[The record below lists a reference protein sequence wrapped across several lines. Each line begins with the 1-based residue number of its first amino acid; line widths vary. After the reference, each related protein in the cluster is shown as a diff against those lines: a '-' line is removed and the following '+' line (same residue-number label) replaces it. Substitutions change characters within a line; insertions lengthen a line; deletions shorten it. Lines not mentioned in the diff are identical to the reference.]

1 MSSKKLIQPTLV
13 SLTVDRHRGDQ
24 ENKEIENERND
35 NQLVSYTRQM
45 ELVRIGHQLITKGIV
60 PSP

>member
-1 MSSKKLIQPTLV
+1 LSSKKLIQPTLV